1 MGSVTARVSSEAMSR
16 VIEDDVEHIVAFAF
30 SEDGA
35 CLVGADGNGILYV
48 WEGEALERRHQLETD
63 LDVMHDVAFDGR
75 HAVVVGV
82 GDLEIWDVESG
93 ERVRSIA
100 KPVGHEIQAVTFVG
114 DRIAAVGDAE
124 LLWLF
129 DREGRLL
136 SQLAFGGERNVSL
149 AFDGER
155 IVCAAV
161 RQGGSRVV
169 YAKVDGDRLVEAEGP
184 AIEDPTDGM
193 SALAFSPS
201 RDLVAFTARELGVY
215 GFDGAFATNLSAEG
229 AVVVRDPA
237 RGTVAEPWSAPV
249 FVDRTQVAVGVP
261 GGEVAVIDV
270 KARKRVATYALHGG
284 RDVTAIAFDRGRL
297 VTAGR
302 DYRVVVTSIASPSS

>member
-1 MGSVTARVSSEAMSR
+1 MSR

-30 SEDGA
+30 SDDGA
-35 CLVGADGNGILYV
+35 RLVGADGNGIVHV
-48 WEGEALERRHQLETD
+48 WGGPELSAETKLETD

-75 HAVVVGV
+75 FAVVGGV
-82 GDLEIWDVESG
+82 GDLEVWDVEAG
-93 ERVRSIA
+93 ERVRTIA
-100 KPVGHEIQAVTFVG
+100 KPAGHEIQAVTFVG

-129 DREGRLL
+129 DREGHLL

-149 AFDGER
+149 DFDGER
-155 IVCAAV
+155 LVCGAV

-169 YAKVDGDRLVEAEGP
+169 YARVEGDRLIAAEGP
-184 AIEDPTDGM
+184 AITDPTDGM

-201 RDLVAFTARELGVY
+201 GELVAFTARELGVF
-215 GFDGAFATNLSAEG
+215 GFDGAFATHLSAEG
-229 AVVVRDPA
+229 TVVVRDAA
-237 RGTVAEPWSAPV
+237 RGTVTEPWSAPV
-249 FVDRTQVAVGVP
+249 FVGPAQIAVGVP

-270 KARKRVATYALHGG
+270 KARKRVASFSAHGG
-284 RDVTAIAFDRGRL
+284 RDVTAMAFDRGRL

-302 DYRVVVTSIASPSS
+302 DYRVVVTEL